1 MAELRTG
8 GTTAAWKIFGLF
20 GLLAVVCTLSH
31 ELGHIGVA
39 RWLGY
44 ATELHYAS
52 MAYHYE
58 TEIYAGRCGM
68 PASAAEDVDA
78 YAACRRRAEQR
89 DRLLISL
96 GGPLQTMIT
105 GTIGLVWL
113 LWDRRKRC
121 SADPLS
127 RAGWYAALLAL
138 FWSRQVFN
146 QLAYGLRWIR
156 GAIDAP
162 TGGDEAE
169 IAGLLDIPA
178 WSLSATT
185 ALIGVV
191 VCLTVVGY
199 GVPSP
204 LRCRFFSAGVAG
216 STVGFG
222 LWMGLIG
229 PYLLP

>member
-44 ATELHYAS
+44 ATELHHAS

-89 DRLLISL
+89 DYHRRL
-96 GGPLQTMIT
+96 
-105 GTIGLVWL
+105 
-113 LWDRRKRC
+113 
-121 SADPLS
+121 
-127 RAGWYAALLAL
+127 
-138 FWSRQVFN
+138 
-146 QLAYGLRWIR
+146 
-156 GAIDAP
+156 AI
-162 TGGDEAE
+162 
-169 IAGLLDIPA
+169 
-178 WSLSATT
+178 
-185 ALIGVV
+185 
-191 VCLTVVGY
+191 
-199 GVPSP
+199 
-204 LRCRFFSAGVAG
+204 FQ
-216 STVGFG
+216 
-222 LWMGLIG
+222 
-229 PYLLP
+229 